1 MLQKCQKLPNGR
13 EWSYVF
19 ILTASLYLI
28 GFFAYLIWGDSDL
41 QPWAQEKKENNDAQ
55 EMEKKLIN

>member
-1 MLQKCQKLPNGR
+1 LPNGR

-19 ILTASLYLI
+19 VLTASLYLI